1 MDGKESYVRAGREEL
16 RSSVMKI
23 EEIMTPY
30 VRCVKPDVSL
40 VEAAV
45 VMRDMDVGAL
55 PICEDGLLV
64 GMLTDRDIALRAVAE
79 CRDPRWTTVRE
90 VMTDGVVYIF
100 GDQEV
105 EDAAEL
111 MERKQVRR
119 LPVLDREKR
128 LAGIVSLGDV
138 ALHTS
143 NELSGE
149 ALKVMSQ

>member
-1 MDGKESYVRAGREEL
+1 
-16 RSSVMKI
+16 MKI
-23 EEIMTPY
+23 EEIMSPY
-30 VRCVKPDVSL
+30 VRCVQSEVSL

-55 PICEDGLLV
+55 PICENGRLV
-64 GMLTDRDIALRAVAE
+64 GVLTDRDIALRAVAE

-90 VMTDGVVYIF
+90 VMSDGVIYVYA
-100 GDQEV
+100 DQAV

-119 LPVLDREKR
+119 LLVLNREKR
-128 LAGIVSLGDV
+128 LVGIVSLGDV
-138 ALHTS
+138 AIHTS

>member
-1 MDGKESYVRAGREEL
+1 
-16 RSSVMKI
+16 MKI

-30 VRCVKPDVSL
+30 VRCVQSDVNL

-55 PICEDGLLV
+55 PICDGGRLV

-79 CRDPRWTTVRE
+79 CRDPRWTIVKE
-90 VMTDGVVYIF
+90 VMSSGVVYIYA
-100 GDQEV
+100 DQEV

-119 LPVLDREKR
+119 LPVLNREKR
-128 LAGIVSLGDV
+128 LVGIVSLGDV
-138 ALHTS
+138 AINTS

>member
-1 MDGKESYVRAGREEL
+1 
-16 RSSVMKI
+16 MKI

-30 VRCVKPDVSL
+30 VRCVQSDVNL

-55 PICEDGLLV
+55 PICDGGRLV

-79 CRDPRWTTVRE
+79 CRDPRWTIVKE
-90 VMTDGVVYIF
+90 VMSAGVVYIYA
-100 GDQEV
+100 DPEV

-119 LPVLDREKR
+119 LPVLNREKR
-128 LAGIVSLGDV
+128 LVGIVSLGDV
-138 ALHTS
+138 AINTS

>member
-1 MDGKESYVRAGREEL
+1 
-16 RSSVMKI
+16 MKI

-30 VRCVKPDVSL
+30 VRCVQSDVTL

-55 PICEDGLLV
+55 PICEAGRLV
-64 GMLTDRDIALRAVAE
+64 GMLTDRDITLRAVAE
-79 CRDPRWTTVRE
+79 CRDPRWTMVKD
-90 VMTDGVVYIF
+90 VMSSGVIYIYA
-100 GDQEV
+100 DQEI

-119 LPVLDREKR
+119 LPVLNREKR
-128 LAGIVSLGDV
+128 LVGIVSLGDV
-138 ALHTS
+138 AINTS